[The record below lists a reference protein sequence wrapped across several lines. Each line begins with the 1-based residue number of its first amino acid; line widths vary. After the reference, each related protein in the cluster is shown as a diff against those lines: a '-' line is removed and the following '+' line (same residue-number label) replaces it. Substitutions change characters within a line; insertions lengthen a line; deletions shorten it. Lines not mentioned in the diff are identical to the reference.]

1 VNHWAFV
8 TAAYVVFAIGMLG
21 LALQSWR
28 AMVRAEA
35 AAEGLKRK

>member
-1 VNHWAFV
+1 MTHWTYV
-8 TAAYVVFAIGMLG
+8 TLAYVVVAIGTGG
-21 LALQSWR
+21 LALWSWR

>member
-8 TAAYVVFAIGMLG
+8 TAAYVICAIGTAG